1 MNYKVF
7 ALIVMGITFLFDTLM
22 HYLDTKSAER
32 EIPANVADIYDAEE
46 YKRWLAY
53 DKECNKLSLWRHLV
67 SYVVALSGSVLR
79 KMETSL
85 SLAMISLP
93 SRL

>member
-1 MNYKVF
+1 MNYKIF
-7 ALIVMGITFLFDTLM
+7 ALIVMGITFLFDTFI

-32 EIPANVADIYDAEE
+32 EIPASVADIYDAEE

-67 SYVVALSGSVLR
+67 SYAVAFLL
-79 KMETSL
+79 
-85 SLAMISLP
+85 
-93 SRL
+93 